1 MTKHSA
7 NPSVL
12 DLWQC
17 GPRTAST
24 TGGRSMQMSTQR
36 CIVAALVLVSAV
48 AAATSVA
55 PAVAQSGGG
64 YDLTWSTV
72 DGGGTFSAGGTATLG
87 GTIGQPDAG
96 TLSGDTYS
104 LHGGFWAAAP
114 PLTTP
119 TPTSTRTPT
128 ATRTPTRTSTPSPTF
143 TASRSATPTRTP
155 TTTPTRTRT
164 GTPPATATPTRT
176 ATATR
181 SATSTRTPTPTA
193 TPPECVGDCGQDG
206 DVSVNELII
215 MVNIA
220 LGNAPRS
227 LCVAGDR
234 NGDGVITIDEIL
246 SAVNNALNNCGE
258 AVMRDQ
264 RPVHQRGG
272 SQ

>member
-1 MTKHSA
+1 MTKHFA

-12 DLWQC
+12 DLWQR
-17 GPRTAST
+17 GPRTSST
-24 TGGRSMQMSTQR
+24 AGRSMQMSTQR
-36 CIVAALVLVSAV
+36 WFEAVLILVSVV
-48 AAATSVA
+48 AAATGVA

-87 GTIGQPDAG
+87 GTIGQADAG
-96 TLSGDTYS
+96 MLNGGTYS
-104 LHGGFWAAAP
+104 LRGGFWATAP
-114 PLTTP
+114 PPATP
-119 TPTSTRTPT
+119 TPTRTPT
-128 ATRTPTRTSTPSPTF
+128 PSATRTPTRTSTPSQTF

-164 GTPPATATPTRT
+164 GTPPATATSTRT
-176 ATATR
+176 NTATR

-206 DVSVNELII
+206 DVSVNELIV

-227 LCVAGDR
+227 LCVARDR
-234 NGDGVITIDEIL
+234 NGNGVITIDEIL
-246 SAVNNALNNCGE
+246 SAVNNALNSCGE
-258 AVMRDQ
+258 AVRSDQ
-264 RPVHQRGG
+264 
-272 SQ
+272 